1 MTALA
6 DPTRSRLL
14 LALERNELS
23 VNELRS
29 VLQLPQSTISR
40 HLKMLSA
47 EGWVEARADGTSR
60 HYRLA
65 ADTLAPPRRLL
76 WHIVRDEISHR
87 SAAEHDARRTQ
98 AVLAERS
105 TRSQQFF
112 STSAGQW
119 ERMRLE
125 LCGGRA

>member
-14 LALERNELS
+14 LALERNELT

-47 EGWVEARADGTSR
+47 EGVHELVRSEWDGAAQLIR
-60 HYRLA
+60 IDFLNCGCIEPRLVVLIPRPPEICIEFLVCNRLFGLFVA
-65 ADTLAPPRRLL
+65 KYDALA
-76 WHIVRDEISHR
+76 
-87 SAAEHDARRTQ
+87 
-98 AVLAERS
+98 
-105 TRSQQFF
+105 
-112 STSAGQW
+112 
-119 ERMRLE
+119 
-125 LCGGRA
+125 

>member
-14 LALERNELS
+14 LALERNELT

-47 EGWVEARADGTSR
+47 EGWVEARAEGTSR

-65 ADTLAPPRRLL
+65 SDTLAPAARRV
-76 WHIVRDEISHR
+76 WQIVREAVRHT
-87 SAAEHDARRTQ
+87 SAAEQDARRTQ
-98 AVLAERS
+98 AVLAQRS
-105 TRSQQFF
+105 TRSQ
-112 STSAGQW
+112 
-119 ERMRLE
+119 
-125 LCGGRA
+125 